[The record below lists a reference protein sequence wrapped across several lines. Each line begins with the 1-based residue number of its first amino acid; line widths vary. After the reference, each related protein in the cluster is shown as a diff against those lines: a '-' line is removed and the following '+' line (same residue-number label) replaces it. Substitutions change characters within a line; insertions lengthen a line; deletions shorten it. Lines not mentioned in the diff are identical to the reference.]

1 MHPNDL
7 LAALE
12 WALRKAEAAHDD
24 TQVRLMVIPALRE
37 MISEARKEL
46 NL

>member
-12 WALRKAEAAHDD
+12 WALRKADAEHED

-37 MISEARKEL
+37 MINEDRKSVV
-46 NL
+46 